1 MTQEPEY
8 VAKKSAWKAVTL
20 FRVLFCWLIVPLIIM
35 IVDIA
40 KLKSQKIEFYE
51 NYIIQKGG
59 VIAKYERQSTFRGV
73 ISVSINQSIHGR
85 MFDYG
90 DIAVDVVGKWDVNTT
105 AIADPKHL
113 KKYLDSRMLAPSSG
127 NTTTIFMA

>member
-1 MTQEPEY
+1 MQNLK
-8 VAKKSAWKAVTL
+8 AK
-20 FRVLFCWLIVPLIIM
+20 
-35 IVDIA
+35 
-40 KLKSQKIEFYE
+40 KIEFYE
-51 NYIIQKGG
+51 NYIVQKGG
-59 VIAKYERQSTFRGV
+59 VIVKYERQSTFRGV

-90 DIAVDVVGKWDVNTT
+90 DIVVDVVGKWDVNTT

-113 KKYLDSRMLAPSSG
+113 KKYLDSRMLTPSSG